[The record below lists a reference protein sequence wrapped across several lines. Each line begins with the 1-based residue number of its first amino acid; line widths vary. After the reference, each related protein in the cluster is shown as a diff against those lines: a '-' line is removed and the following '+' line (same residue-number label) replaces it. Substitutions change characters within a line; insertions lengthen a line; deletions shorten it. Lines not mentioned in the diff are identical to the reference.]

1 MRKALAGLLVCGA
14 CSSSAEPVAPKTRED
29 AARRFDEAI
38 VALGWA
44 QQDLWKLGGRDIVV
58 SVQIDSTL
66 PPQYFRLPR
75 R

>member
-1 MRKALAGLLVCGA
+1 MRRAILVVMA
-14 CSSSAEPVAPKTRED
+14 CAACADGGDAVAPKTRED